1 MTNSPLLIL
10 FFLFSLNI
18 YSQSKFEPGYLVFND
33 GLKTEVLILNMDW
46 RTNPREIQYRISE
59 NSELETASLQTVQE
73 FHVGNSK
80 FVRHEANVDFS
91 SNKINDLSKIRAP
104 EFRKEKHFFRVLV
117 EGEANLYSLKSRGD
131 EKFFYSTEGGD
142 IEQLIYKKYNEGDG
156 KIKYNTGY
164 QQQLWNNLQCSE
176 ISLPQINNTEYTL
189 KHLEK
194 LFIDY
199 NECKNA
205 DYFIY
210 NEKSNPGRFKIG
222 IKGGV
227 NFTNFHLYQDGYY
240 VKPDLYTVV
249 YHKGST
255 ILKDSEF
262 EPQIRLGL
270 ELEYILPFNHG
281 KWAIFLVPTYIPYKT
296 EKEVFL
302 PGGRGID
309 PNPVRTGTIAD
320 FVTFKYSAIEL
331 PVGVRYYLF
340 LKNNASIFFNGG
352 AGYNFHLNSSTIE
365 DFGEG
370 RTRERPDFEVATG
383 KSLSLLFGLG
393 YTHNSG
399 FSIEARFYPLKE
411 VTDAGTFRLNHNNSF
426 SLIAG
431 YKFL

>member
-1 MTNSPLLIL
+1 L

-210 NEKSNPGRFKIG
+210 NEKSNPGRF
-222 IKGGV
+222 
-227 NFTNFHLYQDGYY
+227 
-240 VKPDLYTVV
+240 
-249 YHKGST
+249 
-255 ILKDSEF
+255 
-262 EPQIRLGL
+262 
-270 ELEYILPFNHG
+270 
-281 KWAIFLVPTYIPYKT
+281 
-296 EKEVFL
+296 
-302 PGGRGID
+302 
-309 PNPVRTGTIAD
+309 
-320 FVTFKYSAIEL
+320 
-331 PVGVRYYLF
+331 
-340 LKNNASIFFNGG
+340 
-352 AGYNFHLNSSTIE
+352 
-365 DFGEG
+365 
-370 RTRERPDFEVATG
+370 
-383 KSLSLLFGLG
+383 
-393 YTHNSG
+393 
-399 FSIEARFYPLKE
+399 
-411 VTDAGTFRLNHNNSF
+411 
-426 SLIAG
+426 
-431 YKFL
+431 